1 MDYLKEQNNKNIDFV
16 ILVVVIA
23 SVYTY
28 INSKKDET
36 KLLKFK
42 FQNHDIVI
50 DMVDKEEETN
60 SEQVDLS
67 ESEFEVHSTS
77 DESVSSENEE
87 DYGPIINMESP
98 VVKIISPSISYKE
111 SIKDL
116 DLDNQNEVINNEY
129 HSESS
134 VMNLLQN
141 LQNEDDTL
149 DESGTGSEKTDEVD
163 FNAVHPLNSK
173 LDAHDDIHLDNSTI
187 KTTDSICREIES
199 GIQQNSTDYALS
211 TIESNKQQQP
221 VKFLIRKFESISS
234 ESSVKSADNSFI
246 NKNILN
252 SANTKSNETLRAN
265 IQPLEGLKESTE
277 IAEVPTEPLNKELS
291 TPVKEELKSDRLSIN
306 SKDSLS
312 SHASNKFFTPL
323 IERNNGR
330 RFSTTQDG
338 SNFLKFKS
346 GNETINFSEI
356 TTTSISKSVLTQ
368 EICATATMVLPEVGN
383 GSSVD

>member
-23 SVYTY
+23 SLYTY
-28 INSKKDET
+28 INSKNDET

-42 FQNHDIVI
+42 FKNHDIVI
-50 DMVDKEEETN
+50 DMVDKFEETDL
-60 SEQVDLS
+60 EQVDLT
-67 ESEFEVHSTS
+67 EPEFEAHITS

-87 DYGPIINMESP
+87 EYNPIINMESP

-111 SIKDL
+111 SIRDL
-116 DLDNQNEVINNEY
+116 ELDNQNEIINNEY
-129 HSESS
+129 HSESN
-134 VMNLLQN
+134 VMSLLQN

-149 DESGTGSEKTDEVD
+149 DESATGSEKTDEVD

-187 KTTDSICREIES
+187 KTTDSICPEIES
-199 GIQQNSTDYALS
+199 SIQQNSTDYALS

-221 VKFLIRKFESISS
+221 VKLLIRKFESISS
-234 ESSVKSADNSFI
+234 ESSVKSAENSFI

-265 IQPLEGLKESTE
+265 VLPLEELKESIE
-277 IAEVPTEPLNKELS
+277 IAEVPGEPLN
-291 TPVKEELKSDRLSIN
+291 TPSKEESKSDRLSVN

-330 RFSTTQDG
+330 RLSTTQDG

-383 GSSVD
+383 ASSAD

>member
-1 MDYLKEQNNKNIDFV
+1 MDYLKEQNSKNIDFV

-28 INSKKDET
+28 INGKKDDT

-42 FQNHDIVI
+42 FKNHDIVI
-50 DMVDKEEETN
+50 DMLNKVEETDY
-60 SEQVDLS
+60 ERVELKKL
-67 ESEFEVHSTS
+67 ESEAYTTS
-77 DESVSSENEE
+77 DESLSSENEE

-111 SIKDL
+111 SIRDL
-116 DLDNQNEVINNEY
+116 DLDNQNELISNEY

-134 VMNLLQN
+134 VMSLLQN

-149 DESGTGSEKTDEVD
+149 DESETGSERTDEID
-163 FNAVHPLNSK
+163 HNNVHPISCK
-173 LDAHDDIHLDNSTI
+173 LSAHDDIHLDNSTI
-187 KTTDSICREIES
+187 KTVDSTCPEIES
-199 GIQQNSTDYALS
+199 SIQQNCTDYALS
-211 TIESNKQQQP
+211 TIESHNQQQP
-221 VKFLIRKFESISS
+221 VKLLIRKFESISS

-252 SANTKSNETLRAN
+252 STNTKSNETLRAN
-265 IQPLEGLKESTE
+265 VLPLDGLTESVE
-277 IAEVPTEPLNKELS
+277 IDEVPNEPLSIELG
-291 TPVKEELKSDRLSIN
+291 TPVKEESKSDHLSID
-306 SKDSLS
+306 SKESLG

-330 RFSTTQDG
+330 KFSASQDG
-338 SNFLKFKS
+338 SNLLKFKS
-346 GNETINFSEI
+346 GNETINFSDI

-383 GSSVD
+383 ASTMD

>member
-67 ESEFEVHSTS
+67 ESEFEAHSTS

-199 GIQQNSTDYALS
+199 SIQQNSTDHALS

-234 ESSVKSADNSFI
+234 ESSIKSADNSFI

-252 SANTKSNETLRAN
+252 SANTK
-265 IQPLEGLKESTE
+265 K
-277 IAEVPTEPLNKELS
+277 LS
-291 TPVKEELKSDRLSIN
+291 TPVKDESKSDRLSIN